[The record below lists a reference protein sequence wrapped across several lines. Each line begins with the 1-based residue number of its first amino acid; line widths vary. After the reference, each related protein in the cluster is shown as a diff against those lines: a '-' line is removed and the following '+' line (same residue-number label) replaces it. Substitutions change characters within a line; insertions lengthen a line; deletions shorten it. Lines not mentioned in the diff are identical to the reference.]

1 MIWANPRVSL
11 LSYAPWKRWDSRGRG
26 EGVSGGG
33 GGGLRGRVLSGCSN
47 VALSKNS

>member
-1 MIWANPRVSL
+1 MHL
-11 LSYAPWKRWDSRGRG
+11 GRG
-26 EGVSGGG
+26 GTAGAEGRGFREEG